1 MIVWCISTNIF
12 FKCNFIYKVCL
23 IYKINAMF
31 KFIGNK
37 LCVVFWTKNI
47 CQIVHQSNNLTSF
60 AYSSIPFLTFFN
72 IMRLACVIFLFL
84 FSYRSFKSEAWS
96 FLVWNCVDM
105 YFKYLLLLFSLQ
117 GVDKICTGKTCS
129 LYKSS
134 SKSLKMLLNNF
145 FTFPKVFKADKGKC
159 FYGHHPSKSSIV
171 LASASKAI

>member
-1 MIVWCISTNIF
+1 MTNQS
-12 FKCNFIYKVCL
+12 KR
-23 IYKINAMF
+23 
-31 KFIGNK
+31 
-37 LCVVFWTKNI
+37 
-47 CQIVHQSNNLTSF
+47 SNNPIFLSKTYLRPWTVDWF

-159 FYGHHPSKSSIV
+159 FYGHHPSMSSIV
-171 LASASKAI
+171 LASVSKAI